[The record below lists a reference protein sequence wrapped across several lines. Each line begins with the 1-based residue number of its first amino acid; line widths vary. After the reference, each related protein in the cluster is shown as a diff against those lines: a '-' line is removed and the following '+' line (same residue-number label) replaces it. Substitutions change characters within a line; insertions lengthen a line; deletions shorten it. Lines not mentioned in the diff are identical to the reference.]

1 MGQEEGARTS
11 AKSSAELTAL
21 CWSGRLSRFFTEPFL
36 HNSMIPSLEP
46 VETVE
51 SVLEKKKVTSAAGLL
66 QCQRQQPTAPKCPV
80 TAGDGLQVLAGEA
93 KVALHLCSVTIKK
106 KTNILMQTRR
116 HIVAQQQEQNNE
128 YNQSKGKLSH
138 RRLTCSVATSQTM
151 MLPSALQE
159 YATFWLIGQSTPV
172 RFTFF

>member
-1 MGQEEGARTS
+1 MGQEEGERTS

-51 SVLEKKKVTSAAGLL
+51 SVLEKKKEVTSAAIVVLL

-93 KVALHLCSVTIKK
+93 KVALHLSSVTIKK
-106 KTNILMQTRR
+106 KKT
-116 HIVAQQQEQNNE
+116 
-128 YNQSKGKLSH
+128 Y
-138 RRLTCSVATSQTM
+138 
-151 MLPSALQE
+151 
-159 YATFWLIGQSTPV
+159 
-172 RFTFF
+172 